1 MTHPP
6 SHNGHSLPKAP
17 INRLVAPIERF
28 LHVEA
33 AGGVVLLIAALA
45 ALVLAN
51 SALAP
56 AFLGFWK
63 TKIGFS
69 IGSFEVVHSLK
80 HWINDG
86 LMTIFFFTI
95 GLEVKREIVDGELR
109 SARSAALPIAAAL
122 GGMIVPAAVYL
133 AFQAG
138 EAGARGWGIP
148 MATDIAF
155 VVGCMAIL
163 GSRLPRGLRVMLLS
177 LAIVD
182 DIGAILVIAVG
193 YTDSIGVVA
202 LALGIGGL
210 LFVLV
215 MQRLGIR
222 SVAVYAIVGTLIWFA
237 FHESGVHA
245 TIAGVALGL
254 MTPAKSLLGRSV
266 FTGSMFRMERLL
278 GGEGWDR
285 VRDRN
290 AMMDEMKVV
299 ARETVP
305 PLERLESRLHPW
317 VSFVIMPVF
326 ALANAGISF
335 DSASPTDAVA
345 VAVIA
350 GLVIG
355 KPLGITIFSALAV
368 ALRIGQ
374 LPAGVSWPALIG
386 GGFLAGIGFTMAMFI
401 AELAV
406 EEPLLSAAKM
416 GVLVASALA
425 GIIGCALLVT
435 TLKRPGDGVTQ

>member
-1 MTHPP
+1 VTDPHHASTRPR
-6 SHNGHSLPKAP
+6 AP
-17 INRLVAPIERF
+17 IDRLTAPIERF

-33 AGGVVLLIAALA
+33 AGGVVLLVATIA

-51 SALAP
+51 SP
-56 AFLGFWK
+56 FSSAFLGFWK

-69 IGSFEVVHSLK
+69 IGSFSAVHSLK

-95 GLEVKREIVDGELR
+95 GLEVKREIVMGELR
-109 SARSAALPIAAAL
+109 EARKAALPIAAAL
-122 GGMIVPAAVYL
+122 GGMVVPAGIYL
-133 AFQAG
+133 ALQAG
-138 EAGARGWGIP
+138 EVGARGWGIP

-155 VVGCMAIL
+155 VVGCMAVL
-163 GSRLPRGLRVMLLS
+163 GSRIPHGLRVALLS

-193 YTDSIGVVA
+193 YTESIGVTA
-202 LALGIGGL
+202 LALGIGG
-210 LFVLV
+210 FVLV
-215 MQRLGIR
+215 WILQRLGVR
-222 SVAVYAIVGTLIWFA
+222 SVPVYAVVGTLIWFC

-245 TIAGVALGL
+245 TIAGVVLGL
-254 MTPAKSLLGRSV
+254 MTPTQSLLGRSI
-266 FTGSMFRMERLL
+266 FADTAFRVEQLFS
-278 GGEGWDR
+278 GEGWDR
-285 VRDRN
+285 VRDRRV
-290 AMMDEMKVV
+290 MMDELQDV

-317 VSFVIMPVF
+317 VSFVIMPLF
-326 ALANAGISF
+326 ALANAGIPL

-355 KPLGITIFSALAV
+355 KPIGITLFSFIAV
-368 ALRIGQ
+368 ALRIGR
-374 LPAGVSWPALIG
+374 LPEGVTWMAMLG
-386 GGFLAGIGFTMAMFI
+386 GGVLAGIGFTMAMFI
-401 AELAV
+401 AGLAL

-416 GVLVASALA
+416 GVLVASAIA
-425 GIIGCALLVT
+425 AVVGCALLVM
-435 TLKRPGDGVTQ
+435 TLKKPETA

>member
-1 MTHPP
+1 MSAEKRP
-6 SHNGHSLPKAP
+6 LPRVP
-17 INRLVAPIERF
+17 IDRLAAPIERF

-33 AGGVVLLIAALA
+33 AGGVVLLMATIA

-51 SALAP
+51 SSLAGS
-56 AFLGFWK
+56 FLGFWN

-69 IGSFEVVHSLK
+69 LGGFEAVHSLK

-95 GLEVKREIVDGELR
+95 GLEVKREIVTGELR
-109 SARSAALPIAAAL
+109 NPRNEALPVAAAL

-133 AFQAG
+133 AFQGG
-138 EAGARGWGIP
+138 EPGARGWGIP

-155 VVGCMAIL
+155 VVGCMAVL
-163 GSRLPRGLRVMLLS
+163 GPRIPHGLRVMLLS

-193 YTDSIGVVA
+193 YTESIGVTA
-202 LALGIGGL
+202 LVLGIGGL
-210 LFVLV
+210 LLVL
-215 MQRLGIR
+215 MLQRLGVR
-222 SVAVYAIVGTLIWFA
+222 SVPVYVVAGALIWFA

-254 MTPAKSLLGRSV
+254 MTPTQSLLGKNV
-266 FTGSMFRMERLL
+266 FGKAMFRVERLL

-285 VRDRN
+285 VHDRRI
-290 AMMDEMKVV
+290 MLKEMGIV
-299 ARETVP
+299 ARESVP
-305 PLERLESRLHPW
+305 PLDWLESRLHPW
-317 VSFVIMPVF
+317 VSFGIMPLF
-326 ALANAGISF
+326 ALANAGIPL

-355 KPLGITIFSALAV
+355 KPVGITIFSARTV
-368 ALRIGQ
+368 ALRICE
-374 LPAGVSWPALIG
+374 LPKGVTWPGVVGA
-386 GGFLAGIGFTMAMFI
+386 GFLAGIGFTMAMFI
-401 AELAV
+401 AGLALD
-406 EEPLLSAAKM
+406 EPLLSDAKM

-425 GIIGCALLVT
+425 AVIGCGLLVA
-435 TLKRPGDGVTQ
+435 TLRKPEGAR